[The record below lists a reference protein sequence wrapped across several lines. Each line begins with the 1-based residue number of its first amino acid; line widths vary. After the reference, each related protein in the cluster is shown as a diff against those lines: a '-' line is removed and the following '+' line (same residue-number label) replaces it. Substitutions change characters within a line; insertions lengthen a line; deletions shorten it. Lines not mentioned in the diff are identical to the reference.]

1 MTDAAQPSSPDEPFE
16 AVVAEIAG
24 MSDADVARLILRER
38 GHSREVRSIADE
50 RLAALDRMR
59 DKASRFE
66 GELKAAQTEAR
77 IYSNDRDNLRRQLDN
92 AQGAAMEMRG
102 RLLESRG
109 AQMVRRGDFDM
120 PDLPKVYAGWEEVPF

>member
-1 MTDAAQPSSPDEPFE
+1 M
-16 AVVAEIAG
+16 AEIAG
-24 MSDADVARLILRER
+24 MAEPDIARLILRER
-38 GHSREVRSIADE
+38 GHSRAVRHIADE
-50 RLAALDRMR
+50 RLTALDRMR
-59 DKASRFE
+59 DRATRFE
-66 GELKAAQTEAR
+66 GEAKAAQAEVR
-77 IYSNDRDNLRRQLDN
+77 IYSSDRDNLRRQLDH